1 MSKEKNQ
8 IDLKRLKRLLR
19 HMIDIYSPSGKEE
32 DLLDYL
38 YAYLQRQGLPALR
51 QRVDDNRYNLI
62 VMPVT
67 AEPQILLM
75 GHLDTVAAYE
85 YTHSGFQIK
94 GDVISGLGAADMKG
108 GCAAM
113 IEAYVAAWQNT
124 SGKLSAAL
132 ALVVGEEE
140 NADGA
145 AKFVEQYN
153 IPWVIIG
160 EPTDLQPCLGSYGYL
175 EVQFLSEGRR
185 MHASMANR
193 GESAVHALL
202 LLLTNIIS
210 YLEVKRT
217 DVVVNIRDLE
227 SMRVGFA
234 APERCEAWLDIH
246 VPPGIPLESIV
257 AELDEL
263 SCIATSS
270 QNALKT
276 TMRFSSIF
284 SGYSLAETGP
294 LIKTLKKIY
303 KQHSLAWNP
312 APFPSHSDANFLWK
326 SGFRPIILGPGSL
339 EQAHTPDES
348 ISLSQIISATEL
360 YFDLCL
366 YS

>member
-1 MSKEKNQ
+1 MSKENNQ
-8 IDLKRLKRLLR
+8 IDVKRLKRLLR
-19 HMIDIYSPSGKEE
+19 RMIDIYSPSGKEE

-38 YAYLQRQGLPALR
+38 YAYLQRQGLHAMK

-62 VMPVT
+62 VMPASV
-67 AEPQILLM
+67 EPEILFM
-75 GHLDTVAAYE
+75 GHLDTVVAYE
-85 YTHSGFQIK
+85 YTHSGFRIK

-113 IEAYVAAWQNT
+113 IEAYVTAWQIT
-124 SGKLSAAL
+124 SGKFQAGL

-145 AKFVEQYN
+145 AKFVEEYT
-153 IPWVIIG
+153 IPWVMIG

-175 EVQFLSEGRR
+175 EVQLLSEGRR

-202 LLLTNIIS
+202 LLLTNVIS
-210 YLEVKRT
+210 YLEEKRT

-246 VPPGIPLESIV
+246 VPPSTPLETIV

-263 SCIATSS
+263 SDTTTSS
-270 QNALKT
+270 QNTLKT
-276 TMRFSSIF
+276 TLRFASIF
-284 SGYSLAETGP
+284 SGYSLAETGAV
-294 LIKTLKKIY
+294 IKNLKKIY

-312 APFPSHSDANFLWK
+312 SPFQSHSDANLLWK
-326 SGFRPIILGPGSL
+326 SGLRPMLLGPGSL

-348 ISLSQIISATEL
+348 ISLSQIISATEI

-366 YS
+366 YC